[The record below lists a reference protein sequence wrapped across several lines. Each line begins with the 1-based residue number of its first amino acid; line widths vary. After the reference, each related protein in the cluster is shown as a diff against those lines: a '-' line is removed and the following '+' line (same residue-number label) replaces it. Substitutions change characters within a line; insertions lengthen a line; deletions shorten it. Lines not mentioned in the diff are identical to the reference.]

1 MFIFEWTI
9 LMLLTA
15 VVLSAVARRIGV
27 PYPAFLALAGAAIAF
42 LPQAPPLRLDPEL
55 VLALF
60 VAPVLLDAAYDTS
73 IRDLKRNW
81 VAVTSLA
88 VVAVLVTTGAV
99 AVVCRLLVPDMS
111 WAVAIALGAIVAPP
125 DAAAATAVLRQV
137 NLPRRILTILEGES
151 LLNDATALLIFR
163 VAVAATLVGTFEP
176 RHVGPTFLIVVAGS
190 IAVGWAIARLF
201 MFATRRVQD
210 APSSIVLQ
218 FVGTFGVWLLA
229 DRVGLSGILTVVV
242 YGIVI
247 ARTAPA
253 KVPARLRIPSY
264 AVWETIVFILNVLAF
279 LLIGLQL
286 RPLWQRLNYHQRV
299 RYTIVAIA
307 LVITVVV
314 ARFAW
319 VAVYLAAVKLKV
331 RLIGRRKKRPTIV
344 PTWRGGLLV
353 SWCGM
358 RGIVTLAAAL
368 ALPTQ
373 DDHGKP
379 FYFPQRDLIEFCA
392 FAVVF
397 ATLVFQGF
405 TLRPLLKRLKLEDDG
420 CAQQELDYART
431 RAIEAA
437 LDALKDDTSPEA
449 GLLRDEYA
457 LALRQ
462 SQDDGNGSIGPRL
475 DSEPRR
481 KAVTASRAAL
491 VTARSKGEIG
501 DEAFHRIE
509 ENLDWMEMS
518 AGGRVESS
526 R

>member
-1 MFIFEWTI
+1 
-9 LMLLTA
+9 
-15 VVLSAVARRIGV
+15 
-27 PYPAFLALAGAAIAF
+27 
-42 LPQAPPLRLDPEL
+42 
-55 VLALF
+55 
-60 VAPVLLDAAYDTS
+60 
-73 IRDLKRNW
+73 
-81 VAVTSLA
+81 
-88 VVAVLVTTGAV
+88 
-99 AVVCRLLVPDMS
+99 VCRLLVPDMS

-163 VAVAATLVGTFEP
+163 VAVAAAVAGTFEP
-176 RHVGPTFLIVVAGS
+176 RHVGPTFVLVVAGS
-190 IAVGWAIARLF
+190 IAAGWAIAHLF
-201 MFATRRVQD
+201 MIATRRVQD

-253 KVPARLRIPSY
+253 KVPARLRVPSY
-264 AVWETIVFILNVLAF
+264 AVWETVVFILNVLAF
-279 LLIGLQL
+279 LLIGRQL
-286 RPLWQRLNYHQRV
+286 RPMWWRLNYREHV
-299 RYTIVAIA
+299 RYTIVAIL
-307 LVITVVV
+307 LVVTVVV

-319 VAVYLAAVKLKV
+319 VALYVSLVNLKV
-331 RLIGRRKKRPTIV
+331 RFVGPRKRRPTVV
-344 PTWRGGLLV
+344 PKWRGALVV

-368 ALPTQ
+368 ALP
-373 DDHGKP
+373 DR
-379 FYFPQRDLIEFCA
+379 FPKRDLIEFCA

-397 ATLVFQGF
+397 ATLVVQGF

-431 RAIEAA
+431 KAIEAA
-437 LDALKDDTSPEA
+437 LDALKTETSPEA
-449 GLLRDEYA
+449 GILRDEYA

-462 SQDDGNGSIGPRL
+462 SQDDGNGHAGPRL
-475 DSEPRR
+475 DAEPRR

-509 ENLDWMEMS
+509 EDLDWMEMS
-518 AGGRVESS
+518 AGGRVDAE
-526 R
+526 